1 MKSKKLLILLSSPLG
16 LVTVLGALIA
26 VVDFLLILIIH
37 DVLVPAIFT
46 EKAWNYI
53 DATLLVL
60 VVAPA
65 LYFLVFRK
73 MQEHIIE
80 RRHIAEE
87 LEQHRNHLEEQ
98 LQTRTAELVQA
109 RDAAESA
116 SHAKSTFLAKMSHEI
131 RTPMNAII
139 GWNYLL
145 QKQITEP
152 KPHGQLLK
160 VGEVAHHLLK
170 VINDILS
177 LSRIEAGMCNLE
189 KADFDVARMI
199 DHTVGMLVEWA
210 SSKGL
215 RLIVEIDPAVPS
227 HLHADSLR
235 LGQIL
240 FNFVSNAIKFSD
252 KGKITIR
259 AKVVEDM
266 AQRVLLRIEVEDQ
279 GVGLT
284 PEQQAMMFHAFA
296 PADESSARK
305 FDGTGLGLVITRQLA
320 TLMGGNVGVKSEPDV
335 GSTFWISAYMGKVAN
350 RTQYTDSLKALLLEH
365 PLRIMAQHFTG
376 ARLLLAEDDPFNQEV
391 ALELLSETGLLVD
404 VVDNGRQAVER
415 VLAGDYALVL
425 MDMEMPVM
433 DGLAATRVIRQSP
446 GKSALPILAMTA
458 NAFDNDRQRCIDAGM
473 NDHISKPVDPDMLYS
488 VLLHWLQKSASEVT
502 SVTADKVS

>member
-1 MKSKKLLILLSSPLG
+1 VKSKKLLMLLSSPLG
-16 LVTVLGALIA
+16 LVTLLGALIA
-26 VVDFLLILIIH
+26 VADLLLMLIVHDVFIPAIFTQSDWSYIHASLLILI
-37 DVLVPAIFT
+37 
-46 EKAWNYI
+46 
-53 DATLLVL
+53 
-60 VVAPA
+60 VAPA

-73 MQEHIIE
+73 MQEE
-80 RRHIAEE
+80 SSKRKLLAGE
-87 LEQHRNHLEEQ
+87 LEQHRSHFVEQ
-98 LQTRTAELVQA
+98 LQARTAELVQA
-109 RDAAESA
+109 KDAAESA
-116 SHAKSTFLAKMSHEI
+116 SQAKSTFLAKMSHEI

-152 KPHGQLLK
+152 KPHAQLLK

-177 LSRIEAGMCNLE
+177 LSKIEAGMCNLE
-189 KADFDVARMI
+189 QANFDLARMI
-199 DHTVGMLVEWA
+199 DHTISMLVEWA

-227 HLHADSLR
+227 QLHADSLR

-240 FNFVSNAIKFSD
+240 FNFVSNAIKFSEQ
-252 KGKITIR
+252 GTITIR
-259 AKVVEDM
+259 AKVVEEL
-266 AQRVLLRIEVEDQ
+266 AQRLLLHIEVEDQ

-320 TLMGGNVGVKSEPDV
+320 TLMGGNVGVMSEPGV
-335 GSTFWISAYMGKVAN
+335 GSTFWISAYMGKVSTSA
-350 RTQYTDSLKALLLEH
+350 QFADSRKLLLLEH
-365 PLRIMAQHFTG
+365 PLRMMAQHFHG
-376 ARLLLAEDDPFNQEV
+376 VRLLLAEDDPFNQEV
-391 ALELLSETGLLVD
+391 ALELLRETGLVVD
-404 VVDNGRQAVER
+404 VVENGQQAVER

-425 MDMEMPVM
+425 MDMQMPVM
-433 DGLAATRVIRQSP
+433 DGLAATRYIRQLP
-446 GKSALPILAMTA
+446 GRSAMPILAMTA
-458 NAFDNDRQRCIDAGM
+458 NAFDNDRQLCIDAGM

-488 VLLHWLQKSASEVT
+488 VLLHWLQRSAKEAT
-502 SVTADKVS
+502 SVTAD